1 MRVVIKR
8 FLPLLFAFCLMFS
21 FTVRLSQPASAADT
35 VIQKILT
42 TISAT
47 PVALVDPASITAATS
62 TPGLS
67 VTSAGWFDASGKALS
82 GVFQPETYKIE
93 IHVKADNGYVI
104 ASDVAAYLNNSAVTI
119 QVENSG
125 RTATLVREYTAA
137 VWAPTIIKHPSA
149 ETVKEGGWASFAAS
163 ANYVLKYEWYLEGPD
178 GRQAVSVDDIHLT
191 YPEVTATGNGSSKLN
206 LYHIPYDLNGWKVV
220 CNYVGAG
227 TANSVKSQGALLTVI
242 PTTSRPAAAAADAV
256 SSDQAGAGQAG
267 TGDNSSGENGSDAAD
282 SNSVELP
289 ADDVSSPAANAAEG
303 NADSSGQ
310 SAADTAESAGTGEM
324 PSTVPDPVF
333 SAAWSSDARSHWHDS
348 ETGGLRT
355 QEDLHSFVWY
365 ESEDGTQTGVCDIC
379 GYTQTRRPSGA
390 AGAGSS
396 TGPASETGSN
406 ADASAGSRSS
416 AKPDAAMYLLMA
428 LAPVDAGLIA
438 AHAVR
443 SRKKTSQ
450 TEF

>member
-8 FLPLLFAFCLMFS
+8 FLSFLFAFCLVFS

-62 TPGLS
+62 TPGLT

-82 GVFQPETYKIE
+82 GVFQPETYRIE

-119 QVENSG
+119 QVENG
-125 RTATLVREYTAA
+125 GKTATLVREYTAA

-163 ANYVLKYEWYLEGPD
+163 ASYVLKYEWYLEGPD
-178 GRQAVSVDDIHLT
+178 GRQAVSVDDLHLT
-191 YPEVTATGNGSSKLN
+191 YPEVSATGNGSSKMN

-227 TANSVKSQGALLTVI
+227 NANSVKSQGALLTVI
-242 PTTSRPAAAAADAV
+242 PTTSQPAVTAGGTD
-256 SSDQAGAGQAG
+256 SDGQAA
-267 TGDNSSGENGSDAAD
+267 TVQSVTNDQPSGENGT
-282 SNSVELP
+282 E
-289 ADDVSSPAANAAEG
+289 PAANGSVEATAEDVSP
-303 NADSSGQ
+303 ADA
-310 SAADTAESAGTGEM
+310 SAANGSGSPADAGEM

-333 SAAWSSDARSHWHDS
+333 STTWSSDARSHWHDS
-348 ETGGLRT
+348 ETGGFRA

-365 ESEDGTQTGVCDIC
+365 ESEDGTQTGVCDVC
-379 GYTQTRRPSGA
+379 GYTLTRRPAGA
-390 AGAGSS
+390 AENKGGTGTDPKAGSDPDVPKS
-396 TGPASETGSN
+396 SESPV
-406 ADASAGSRSS
+406 
-416 AKPDAAMYLLMA
+416 KPNAAMYLLMA
-428 LAPVDAGLIA
+428 LAPIDAGLIA
-438 AHAVR
+438 AHALR
-443 SRKKTSQ
+443 TRKRTSQ
-450 TEF
+450 AEF